1 MTEFNRLGSHCA
13 LDSCHRL
20 DFLPFTCDLCH
31 LSFCL
36 DHRTPHTHSCTTPP
50 PPQPAPLTLAK
61 QSHMNPHRCTEAGCR
76 RREISANHCRNCGHN
91 FCLAHR
97 FPTQHACS
105 AQLGRNVIRPRG
117 ATTPASST
125 LLQPAAV
132 AVAATGGAAC
142 AAEERAERDKGKS
155 GNTNVAAQS
164 RLLQQAQ
171 RAH

>member
-1 MTEFNRLGSHCA
+1 MTELYKLGRHCA

-20 DFLPFTCDLCH
+20 DFLPFQCDLCH

-36 DHRTPHTHSCTTPP
+36 DHRTPHTHSCIAPA
-50 PPQPAPLTLAK
+50 PPQPQPASLAK
-61 QSHMNPHRCTEAGCR
+61 LAHMNPHRCTEAGCR
-76 RREISANHCRNCGHN
+76 RRELSANFCRNCGAN

-97 FPTQHACS
+97 FPTQHACNT
-105 AQLGRNVIRPRG
+105 QLGRNVIRPKG

-125 LLQPAAV
+125 LLQLPAV
-132 AVAATGGAAC
+132 SAAAAANC
-142 AAEERAERDKGKS
+142 AAEERKEREKGRGS
-155 GNTNVAAQS
+155 NTNVAAQS

>member
-1 MTEFNRLGSHCA
+1 MTELYKLGRHCA

-20 DFLPFTCDLCH
+20 DFLPFECDRCH
-31 LSFCL
+31 HSFCL
-36 DHRTPHTHSCTTPP
+36 DHRTPHTHSCTAPAPP
-50 PPQPAPLTLAK
+50 EPQPASLAK
-61 QSHMNPHRCTEAGCR
+61 LSHMNPHRCSESACR
-76 RREISANHCRNCGHN
+76 RRELTANHCRNCGLN

-97 FPTQHACS
+97 FPTQHTCN
-105 AQLGRNVIRPRG
+105 AQLGRNVIRPKG

-125 LLQPAAV
+125 LLQPQPLTAV
-132 AVAATGGAAC
+132 KAGAGCAT
-142 AAEERAERDKGKS
+142 EERKEREQQAKS